1 MKIFLIILN
10 IIFINLKLS
19 AEENLNYDTEI
30 TTDSGITLYQNEK
43 YYELIDNVKIKSQNF
58 NLKAENVIAYYKDDL
73 YDLVK
78 IIAKKNAEI
87 DTLDGAIITG
97 DEIIYEIE
105 SVNFFISGNG
115 FFSNEKLTVKS
126 DEIKG
131 EIKEFNKEKYIN
143 IVEAK
148 DNKKVYIENQNMK
161 SYSKSAIYSKDN
173 NLLEL
178 FDEVKIIKGQEITTG
193 DYASINM

>member
-1 MKIFLIILN
+1 LIFHFEIFLIILN

-97 DEIIYEIE
+97 DETQIDLHNRDFSGLKKTRKSLSNIEEI
-105 SVNFFISGNG
+105 SVVEFKN
-115 FFSNEKLTVKS
+115 S
-126 DEIKG
+126 DIVR
-131 EIKEFNKEKYIN
+131 NK
-143 IVEAK
+143 IV
-148 DNKKVYIENQNMK
+148 
-161 SYSKSAIYSKDN
+161 SKI
-173 NLLEL
+173 LEV
-178 FDEVKIIKGQEITTG
+178 FPDK
-193 DYASINM
+193 

>member
-1 MKIFLIILN
+1 MFKKVCFFTVFFFIILPSHSHVDHYK
-10 IIFINLKLS
+10 NLKKL
-19 AEENLNYDTEI
+19 EFDLFRNNKQIGTHVY
-30 TTDSGITLYQNEK
+30 
-43 YYELIDNVKIKSQNF
+43 VF
-58 NLKAENVIAYYKDDL
+58 NN
-73 YDLVK
+73 
-78 IIAKKNAEI
+78 
-87 DTLDGAIITG
+87 DGK
-97 DEIIYEIE
+97 
-105 SVNFFISGNG
+105 
-115 FFSNEKLTVKS
+115 KLTVKS

-178 FDEVKIIKGQEITTG
+178 FDEVKIIKGNQTTLFG
-193 DYASINM
+193 EVQQGIKKKEYAA

>member
-97 DEIIYEIE
+97 DEIMYEIE
-105 SVNFFISGNG
+105 SGNFFISGNG
-115 FFSNEKLTVKS
+115 SFPVSAALPANIDIMTFVFLSMHLTRNFKFLCMINE
-126 DEIKG
+126 
-131 EIKEFNKEKYIN
+131 YC
-143 IVEAK
+143 K
-148 DNKKVYIENQNMK
+148 DNV
-161 SYSKSAIYSKDN
+161 
-173 NLLEL
+173 L
-178 FDEVKIIKGQEITTG
+178 
-193 DYASINM
+193 INT